1 MMHGQTNIKYITVT
15 HFMLNTQSSVPED
28 GRNQRPKPV
37 ELIGIINKPLL
48 LHLVGVYIIYINDAR
63 SNKYQIHHC
72 NTLYVKYRTTRL
84 QRQERV
90 L

>member
-37 ELIGIINKPLL
+37 ELIGIINQSGYRP
-48 LHLVGVYIIYINDAR
+48 GVTQMVPG
-63 SNKYQIHHC
+63 S
-72 NTLYVKYRTTRL
+72 
-84 QRQERV
+84 
-90 L
+90 